1 MSAIITP
8 LLTPRPYLAV
18 QQVTIEPD
26 GTRAIFIRIHTRS
39 GGVTIKK
46 LPAGENHQPL
56 LPFLQNAPLLLPKSY
71 QHYRLAWGTGAGSNP
86 TTYTLRHDSR
96 DEGVTNDYLL
106 GPDFAV
112 LWGTDDGPDFLDARG
127 SAIPR
132 DEVDLIGVY
141 PELFLT
147 NAEAAALREEAQ

>member
-1 MSAIITP
+1 MSAN
-8 LLTPRPYLAV
+8 LLIPRPYLAI
-18 QQVTIEPD
+18 QQVTVEPD
-26 GTRAIFIRIHTRS
+26 GTRSAFVRVHTRS
-39 GGVTIKK
+39 GGVIIKK

-56 LPFLQNAPLLLPKSY
+56 LPFLQNAHLLLPKSY
-71 QHYRLAWGTGAGSNP
+71 QHYRLVWGTGAGLVP

-96 DEGVTNDYLL
+96 DEGVTNDHLL
-106 GPDFAV
+106 SSDFED
-112 LWGTDDGPDFLDARG
+112 LWGADNGPDFLDARG

-147 NAEAAALREEAQ
+147 NDEAAFLRDGGQ